1 MTVEGKRATAA
12 DWLVNQV
19 AYKIASEIVF
29 SNEPGRTMRK
39 WRLIFGLTQKDVA
52 NAMGIS
58 SPVLSDYEKGKRRS
72 PGINFVSRFVR
83 SLIDLDLQRGG
94 RVVHKMFE
102 GTMKLQHS
110 VIDMVE
116 FAEPVELTKVI
127 DAVAGTPLTLADE
140 VSGYVYG
147 YTVIDSLAAITEL
160 GPYDF
165 VNLFGRNSM
174 RAMVF
179 TNVTSGR
186 SPMVAI
192 RVFPLKP
199 KAVILH
205 GPKSPEAVDGLAK
218 RLSEIERIPL
228 ILSTAGSVES
238 MIKSLRS
245 LV

>member
-1 MTVEGKRATAA
+1 MASG

-19 AYKIASEIVF
+19 AYKIAAEIVF

-94 RVVHKMFE
+94 KVVHKMFE

-116 FAEPVELTKVI
+116 FPEPVELMRVVE
-127 DAVAGTPLTLADE
+127 AVAGVPLTLPNE
-140 VSGYVYG
+140 VSGHVYG

-205 GPKSPEAVDGLAK
+205 GPKRPDAVDELAK

-228 ILSTAGSVES
+228 ILSTANSVES

-245 LV
+245 LVK

>member
-1 MTVEGKRATAA
+1 VESGRASG

-19 AYKIASEIVF
+19 AYKIAAEIVF

-52 NAMGIS
+52 SAMGIS

-94 RVVHKMFE
+94 KVVHKMFE

-116 FAEPVELTKVI
+116 FPEPVELMRVV
-127 DAVAGTPLTLADE
+127 DAVAGVPLTLPNE
-140 VSGYVYG
+140 ISGHVYG

-205 GPKSPEAVDGLAK
+205 GPKRPDAVDELAK

-228 ILSTAGSVES
+228 ILSTANSVES

-245 LV
+245 LVR

>member
-1 MTVEGKRATAA
+1 VESGRASG

-19 AYKIASEIVF
+19 AYKIAAEIVF

-52 NAMGIS
+52 SAMGIS

-72 PGINFVSRFVR
+72 PGTNFVSRFVR

-94 RVVHKMFE
+94 KVVHKMFE

-116 FAEPVELTKVI
+116 FPEPVELMRVV
-127 DAVAGTPLTLADE
+127 DAVAGVPLTLPNE
-140 VSGYVYG
+140 VSGHVYG

-205 GPKSPEAVDGLAK
+205 GPKRPDAVDELAK

-228 ILSTAGSVES
+228 ILSTANSVES

-245 LV
+245 LVK

>member
-1 MTVEGKRATAA
+1 MRRVAD

-19 AYKIASEIVF
+19 AYKIAAEIVF
-29 SNEPGRTMRK
+29 STDPGKTMRK
-39 WRLIFGLTQKDVA
+39 WRLIFGLTQKEVA
-52 NAMGIS
+52 AAMGIS

-72 PGINFVSRFVR
+72 PGINFVGRYVR
-83 SLIDLDLQRGG
+83 SLIELDIKRGG
-94 RVVHKMFE
+94 KVVHKMFE
-102 GTMKLQHS
+102 GTLRLQHS

-116 FAEPVELTKVI
+116 FPAPVETEKVVS
-127 DAVAGTPLTLADE
+127 AVLGIPLTVPE
-140 VSGYVYG
+140 EISGHVYG
-147 YTVIDSLAAITEL
+147 YTVIDSLSAITEL

-179 TNVTSGR
+179 TNVSTGR

-199 KAVILH
+199 KVVVLH
-205 GPKSPEAVDGLAK
+205 GPKTPDSVDELAK

-228 ILSTAGSVES
+228 ILSTADSVES

-245 LV
+245 LVR

>member
-1 MTVEGKRATAA
+1 VESGRTSG

-19 AYKIASEIVF
+19 AYKIAAEIVF

-94 RVVHKMFE
+94 KVVHKMFE

-116 FAEPVELTKVI
+116 FPEPVELMRVVE
-127 DAVAGTPLTLADE
+127 AVAGVPLTLPNE
-140 VSGYVYG
+140 VSGHVYG

-205 GPKSPEAVDGLAK
+205 GPKRPDAVDELAK

-228 ILSTAGSVES
+228 ILSTANSVES

-245 LV
+245 LMK

>member
-1 MTVEGKRATAA
+1 MESGRTSG

-19 AYKIASEIVF
+19 AYKIAAEIVF

-52 NAMGIS
+52 SAMGIS

-94 RVVHKMFE
+94 KVVHKMFE

-116 FAEPVELTKVI
+116 FPEPVELMRVVE
-127 DAVAGTPLTLADE
+127 AVAGVPLTLPNE
-140 VSGYVYG
+140 VSGHVYG

-205 GPKSPEAVDGLAK
+205 GPKRPDAVDELAK

-228 ILSTAGSVES
+228 ILSTASSVES

-245 LV
+245 LVK

>member
-1 MTVEGKRATAA
+1 MESGRASG

-19 AYKIASEIVF
+19 AYKIAAEIVF

-94 RVVHKMFE
+94 KVVHKMFE

-116 FAEPVELTKVI
+116 FPEPVELMRVV
-127 DAVAGTPLTLADE
+127 DAVAGVPLTLPNE
-140 VSGYVYG
+140 VTGHVYG

-205 GPKSPEAVDGLAK
+205 GPKRPDAVDELAK

-228 ILSTAGSVES
+228 ILSTANSVES

-245 LV
+245 LVK